1 MHTIQSQI
9 DALSQT
15 VRQRSAA
22 GEIDGLD
29 ELLAQR
35 LELIKTLWNQSQGT
49 IHEAQVQQYLSQL
62 VSQDDVEIAQLE
74 TEKKRIRKLQQDYKK
89 GHKAVGQYANI
100 KKFR

>member
-9 DALSQT
+9 DAITET

-29 ELLAQR
+29 ELLARR
-35 LELIKTLWNQSQGT
+35 LELIKLLWNQFQGT
-49 IHEAQVQQYLSQL
+49 DSEQEVEQYLRQL
-62 VSQDDVEIAQLE
+62 VSEDDIEIAQLE